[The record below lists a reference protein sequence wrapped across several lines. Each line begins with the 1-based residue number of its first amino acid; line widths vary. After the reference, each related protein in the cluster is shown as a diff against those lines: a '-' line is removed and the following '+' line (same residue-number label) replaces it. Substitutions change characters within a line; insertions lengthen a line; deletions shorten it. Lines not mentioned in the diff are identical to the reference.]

1 MSDPIYTSDDR
12 PAASSLGV
20 HLPLSLLALTLA
32 VFLAAQIGA
41 AQSGGKVM
49 RWQLE
54 NVDKQIENVKTAQ
67 KQYGESIQKRDEMVK
82 QAGQVQQQYTALLNE
97 VLDLAKDDEDAR
109 TVVPKWGIQRNQAAA
124 ASSGDAAGGSAGGD
138 KPAGQ

>member
-1 MSDPIYTSDDR
+1 MSDPLYSSDDR

-32 VFLAAQIGA
+32 VFLASQIRGA
-41 AQSGGKVM
+41 HAGGKVM
-49 RWQLE
+49 RWQLK
-54 NVDKQIENVKTAQ
+54 NLDTQIENVKTAQ
-67 KQYGESIQKRDEMVK
+67 KQYGEQIQKRDELVK

-97 VLDLAKDDEDAR
+97 VLELAKDDEDAKK
-109 TVVPKWGIQRNQAAA
+109 VVQKWNIQRNQAAEPA
-124 ASSGDAAGGSAGGD
+124 AAAGGGGTA